1 MSLYESA
8 VFGALDLSNRVVMA
22 PLTRTRATED
32 GVPTDIMVEHYRQR
46 AGVGLIVTEGT
57 WPVIE
62 GKSYPGQPGIE
73 SEAQIAGWRRVAD
86 AVHAEGGTIVM
97 QLMHGGRVSHPEIS
111 GVDRVVGPSA
121 VASPGQGRTASG
133 TKVDLPVP
141 HALSTAEVSDVVAQF
156 VQAARNAIAAGM
168 DGVEVHGANSY
179 LVHQFLSPESNVR
192 DDVYGGSP
200 ENRARFGVEVTRAV
214 ADAVGAERTGIRLSP
229 QHQIPGVLET
239 DDADARATYTAL
251 AEGLAELRLAFVD
264 LLHADPK
271 SDLVQHIRHTA
282 GAPTVVNSGFGA
294 ATTREEAEE
303 LVLEGWADAV
313 AVGRPVIANPDLVT
327 RWEQRAELND
337 PRPELFYVGGAEGYT
352 DYPSLAEVRSGR

>member
-8 VFGALDLSNRVVMA
+8 VFGDLDLSNRVVMA
-22 PLTRTRATED
+22 PLTRTRSGDD
-32 GVPTDIMVEHYRQR
+32 GVPTETMVEYYRQR

-57 WPVIE
+57 WPVRE
-62 GKSYPGQPGIE
+62 GMSYLGQPGIE
-73 SEAQIAGWRRVAD
+73 TPEQVEGWRRVAD

-97 QLMHGGRVSHPEIS
+97 QLMHGGRVSHPAVS

-121 VASPGQGRTASG
+121 VASPGDARTRDG
-133 TKVDLPVP
+133 KVALPVP
-141 HALSTAEVSDVVAQF
+141 HAIATDEVAGVVAQF
-156 VQAARNAIAAGM
+156 VQAARNAIAAGF

-200 ENRARFGVEVTRAV
+200 ENRARFAIEVTRAV
-214 ADAVGAERTGIRLSP
+214 AEAVGAGRTGIRLSP

-251 AEGLAELRLAFVD
+251 AEGLAPLGLAFVD
-264 LLHADPK
+264 ILHADPK
-271 SDLVQHIRHTA
+271 SDLVQHIRHVA
-282 GAPTVVNSGFGA
+282 AAPVILNSGFGTP
-294 ATTREEAEE
+294 TTREEAEE

-313 AVGRPVIANPDLVT
+313 AAGRPVIANPDLVA
-327 RWEQRAELND
+327 RWEQRAELNE
-337 PRPELFYVGGAEGYT
+337 PRPELFYGDSAEGYT
-352 DYPSLAEVRSGR
+352 DYPSLAEVRAER